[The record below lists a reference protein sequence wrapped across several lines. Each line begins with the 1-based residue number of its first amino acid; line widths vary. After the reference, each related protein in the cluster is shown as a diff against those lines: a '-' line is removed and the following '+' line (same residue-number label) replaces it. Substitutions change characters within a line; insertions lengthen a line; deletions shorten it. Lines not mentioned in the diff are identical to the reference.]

1 MVFCIVFHVK
11 RYYRSLCLS
20 LRGSLLCV
28 RQAAGNPGARLALS
42 LPSPSARLPA
52 SPAARLSASPGGRS
66 CVALRFRSRGRPPL
80 RADLPRLLSLRSA
93 RAGFAVARARLIR
106 LPTADRSVVC
116 AAPPTAACAAR
127 RLTPSPS
134 FDYL

>member
-11 RYYRSLCLS
+11 QYHRSAGLS
-20 LRGSLLCV
+20 PGGGLLCV
-28 RQAAGNPGARLALS
+28 RWAAGKPGARLAPS
-42 LPSPSARLPA
+42 LPSPPARLPA
-52 SPAARLSASPGGRS
+52 SPAARLPSSPSGRS

-93 RAGFAVARARLIR
+93 RVGCAAARARLIR
-106 LPTADRSVVC
+106 QPAADRSVDC
-116 AAPPTAACAAR
+116 AAPPSAACAAR
-127 RLTPSPS
+127 RLTPPPS